1 MYSYKVR
8 QQVVKLK
15 LSMWMIANRLQ
26 VLEPELHL
34 NEKEKQE
41 IRGVRP
47 YAAEGYALVTVEGS
61 STICRYKDEYFI
73 IPGIEKEVVFGLLL
87 DVFDFYSSWEEKIRY
102 LAGKMRFQEIIDSC
116 YSVFYNPLL
125 LLDANYK
132 VMGMSK
138 QFSENSVDSEWKYLC
153 SNGFSSV
160 QAVHVLQEKRRQA
173 IFNSAISENTIHCQ
187 KLNENGCMNH
197 SCKIRWEQEIC
208 GSLVLMEK
216 KRSINEGDYI
226 VLRLLADILAP
237 YIGKMNFTAQYSW
250 GNSVFSKLLS
260 GEVVEE
266 EVLDMQLQYYEW
278 KRKDLYQVFLL
289 VYKDCT
295 EGDMM
300 YRLLRSSLVQSVPFS
315 VVEIHNREIV
325 LLLNCNRQ
333 DPKEIL
339 ERIENILYRNKVN
352 CFASQPA
359 LGIEY
364 ISFLYHQAGATKKFA
379 HQKEDKYYYDFCE
392 VASGYILREVNNE
405 RKRLA
410 FYPPI
415 RFFWENGDKKDRE
428 ALETLNV
435 YLRNNQSPAETSR
448 QLFIAKN
455 TLNYR
460 LKRLE
465 EKLGLQMN
473 DPEQCL
479 YYLITLETLQ
489 ALDDN

>member
-1 MYSYKVR
+1 MYLYMSG
-8 QQVVKLK
+8 QQVIRLK

-47 YAAEGYALVTVEGS
+47 YAAEEYALVITEGNR
-61 STICRYKDEYFI
+61 TICRYKEEYFI
-73 IPGIEKEVVFGLLL
+73 IPDIEKEVVFGLLL
-87 DVFDFYSSWEEKIRY
+87 DVFDFYNSWEERIRY
-102 LAGKMRFQEIIDSC
+102 LAGKLKFQEVIDSC
-116 YSVFYNPLL
+116 YSIFYNPLL
-125 LLDANYK
+125 FLDANYK

-138 QFSENSVDSEWKYLC
+138 QFSKDSVDSEWKYLY

-160 QAVHVLQEKRRQA
+160 QAVHVLQEKRRQE
-173 IFNSAISENTIHCQ
+173 IFHYAVSENKIQCQ
-187 KLNENGCMNH
+187 KLTEDGCMNY
-197 SCKIRWEQEIC
+197 SCKVWWKQEIC

-216 KRSINEGDYI
+216 NRPINEGDYI
-226 VLRLLADILAP
+226 ILRLLANILAP
-237 YIGKMNFTAQYSW
+237 YVGKMNFIAQYSW

-260 GEVVEE
+260 GETVEE
-266 EVLDMQLQYYEW
+266 DVLDMQLQYYEW
-278 KRKDLYQVFLL
+278 EKYDLYQVFLL
-289 VYKDCT
+289 KYREST

-300 YRLLRSSLVQSVPFS
+300 YRLLRSSLIQRIPFC
-315 VVEIHNREIV
+315 VVEIHNQEIV
-325 LLLNCNRQ
+325 LLLDCSRQ
-333 DPKEIL
+333 NLKEIL
-339 ERIENILYRNKVN
+339 KKIEDILHRNQVN

-359 LGIEY
+359 SGIEH
-364 ISFLYHQAGATKKFA
+364 ISFLYHQADTTQKIVQ
-379 HQKEDKYYYDFCE
+379 QKEKKYYYDFCE

-410 FYPPI
+410 LYPPI
-415 RFFWENGDKKDRE
+415 RYFWENGDKKDRE
-428 ALETLNV
+428 ALKTLNI

-465 EKLGLQMN
+465 EKLQLQMN

-489 ALDDN
+489 ALEEI